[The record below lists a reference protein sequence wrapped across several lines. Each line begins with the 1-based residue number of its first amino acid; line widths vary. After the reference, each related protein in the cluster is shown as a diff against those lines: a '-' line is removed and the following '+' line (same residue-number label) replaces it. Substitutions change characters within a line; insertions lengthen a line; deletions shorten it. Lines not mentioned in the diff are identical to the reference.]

1 MSFLSRILEWMV
13 HKLNAL
19 GAITLTGMMLM
30 TCVDVVG
37 RFFGHPV
44 LGSVELVGFMATLTV
59 ALALPYTHSVDGHI
73 GVELFIRSVSPRIQ
87 AVVGLFT
94 TLLSLVLFAIVAW
107 RMVNYAQV
115 MKASGQVS
123 MNLRF
128 PEYSIIY
135 VVAFAFLVLTLVL
148 IRDIVRCVSRLRGE
162 S

>member
-1 MSFLSRILEWMV
+1 MSFLSRILEWLV
-13 HKLNAL
+13 DKLNAL

-44 LGSVELVGFMATLTV
+44 LGSVEIVGFLATLTV
-59 ALALPYTHSVDGHI
+59 ALALPYTHRMDGHI

-87 AVVGLFT
+87 AVVRLCT
-94 TLLSLVLFAIVAW
+94 TLLALGLFAIVTW
-107 RMVNYAQV
+107 RMADYAQV

-128 PEYSIIY
+128 PEYTIIY
-135 VVAFAFLVLTLVL
+135 LVALAFLILTLVL
-148 IRDIVRCVSRLRGE
+148 IQDIVRCVNELRGE